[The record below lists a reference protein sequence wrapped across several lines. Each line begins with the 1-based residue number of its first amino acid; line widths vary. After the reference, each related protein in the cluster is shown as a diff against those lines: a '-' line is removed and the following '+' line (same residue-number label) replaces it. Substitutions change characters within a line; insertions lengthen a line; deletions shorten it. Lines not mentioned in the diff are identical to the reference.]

1 MFKDI
6 KMSEQRMQEFKKS
19 QSHSMIA
26 IDFNVKVLTTGNWPN
41 ENKQISQN
49 EDDSNVNAHMEIQ
62 RLPAEV

>member
-19 QSHSMIA
+19 PSHSMIA

-41 ENKQISQN
+41 ENK
-49 EDDSNVNAHMEIQ
+49 NVNSKEEDNNMNAHIEIQ